1 MTRRRLVAH
10 IAIAYLLAA
19 SLPLAANAGT
29 TATAAKAK
37 GRPSH
42 AAHAVKAPALPKI
55 DLNAASESDLATLPG
70 IDATMA
76 QKIVSMRPY
85 KNSNQLVAKGIVTKE
100 EFSKIRSRVTA
111 RQSTMESKAP
121 ETKAPGSAEG
131 TTK

>member
-19 SLPLAANAGT
+19 SLPLVANAGT
-29 TATAAKAK
+29 TAAAAKAK
-37 GRPSH
+37 GHPSR

-85 KNSNQLVAKGIVTKE
+85 KSSNQLVAKGIVTKE
-100 EFSKIRSRVTA
+100 EFSKIRSRITA

-121 ETKAPGSAEG
+121 ESKAPGSTEG